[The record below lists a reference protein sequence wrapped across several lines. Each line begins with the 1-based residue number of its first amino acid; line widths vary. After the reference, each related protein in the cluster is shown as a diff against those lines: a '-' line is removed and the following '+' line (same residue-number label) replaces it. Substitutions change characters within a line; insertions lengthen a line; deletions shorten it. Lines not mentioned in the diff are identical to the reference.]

1 MELVK
6 TCTYRTQM
14 RAVGRGSR
22 RVGAVCAHQPAE
34 PPQGQRFVK
43 ISPVPPLQTGR
54 GLGVRHKFFGAPKID
69 AKSAIFAVVPIFAP
83 SPILDCEQISKPL
96 AVPHN
101 LTSLAQ
107 HVFKDRG
114 RTRHLRAEKILRDG

>member
-1 MELVK
+1 MLREKENVK
-6 TCTYRTQM
+6 FYKVRE
-14 RAVGRGSR
+14 RFSNYKG
-22 RVGAVCAHQPAE
+22 
-34 PPQGQRFVK
+34 FVK
-43 ISPVPPLQTGR
+43 GEGFSGPGNIEVHY
-54 GLGVRHKFFGAPKID
+54 GVRHKFFGAPKID

-83 SPILDCEQISKPL
+83 SPILDCEKISKPL